1 MSRESERLYDGMTQI
16 EDDVIEAAQ
25 KPKRRRRAFW
35 MAPVAVVL
43 ALAILAGVLNGR
55 GGLRA
60 YAVAEAVYPEPK
72 DRRGGDWDTFSQQ
85 AVTGFAAASIPR
97 FLTGLGDG
105 NRIYSPLTLY
115 MGLSMLAEV
124 TAGET

>member
-1 MSRESERLYDGMTQI
+1 MSRESERLYDGVTQI
-16 EDDVIEAAQ
+16 EDDVVEAAQ
-25 KPKRRRRAFW
+25 RPKRRRRALW

-72 DRRGGDWDTFSQQ
+72 DRRGGNWDTFSQQ
-85 AVTGFAAASIPR
+85 AVTGFAAVSLSRRRAPPRSRNTRSFSPGRTISSPSSI
-97 FLTGLGDG
+97 
-105 NRIYSPLTLY
+105 SV
-115 MGLSMLAEV
+115 LS
-124 TAGET
+124 